1 MTKNTKRYTVKMEQM
16 ILKAYADA
24 PNNQT
29 NVATATQLQKDFQRI
44 FSYQASSK
52 LTPNG
57 IAQKYYTLC
66 QRNVEVKPKVNSM
79 VTQKVIQKPKSTLRD
94 NIFKAIK
101 DSEDM
106 TITIKGSEI
115 TVVFK

>member
-1 MTKNTKRYTVKMEQM
+1 
-16 ILKAYADA
+16 
-24 PNNQT
+24 
-29 NVATATQLQKDFQRI
+29 
-44 FSYQASSK
+44 
-52 LTPNG
+52 
-57 IAQKYYTLC
+57 
-66 QRNVEVKPKVNSM
+66 M
-79 VTQKVIQKPKSTLRD
+79 VIQKVIQKPKSTLRD

>member
-1 MTKNTKRYTVKMEQM
+1 M

-24 PNNQT
+24 PNDQT

-44 FSYQASSK
+44 FSYQAASK

-66 QRNVEVKPKVNSM
+66 QRNVEVKPKVNTT
-79 VTQKVIQKPKSTLRD
+79 VTQKPKSTLRD